1 MEQYPACLVN
11 RVLFLTEM
19 PLCATF
25 VPQELFQKRM
35 DRQHALCVNQD
46 IPLKGF
52 VVQLNV
58 QHAEQV
64 NNKLRL

>member
-11 RVLFLTEM
+11 RVLFLPEM

-25 VPQELFQKRM
+25 VPQDVFQKRM

-46 IPLKGF
+46 IPLKDF

-58 QHAEQV
+58 
-64 NNKLRL
+64 